1 MFDGTE
7 RRLVAA
13 MAMEHARNE
22 ISRTVDSQTRTL
34 VRRPLVICSPLKEQE
49 KDRPETSRVM
59 EQIRVGASPSG
70 SGTDMVMLQHL
81 VDAHV

>member
-34 VRRPLVICSPLKEQE
+34 VRTPLVICSPLKEQE
-49 KDRPETSRVM
+49 KDRPETMSGH
-59 EQIRVGASPSG
+59 VGASPSG

-81 VDAHV
+81 VDARV